1 VSTHVINIA
10 WKRTTKDFDYKTY
23 NRAHTVHF
31 SGGST
36 TEVSAAPEYL
46 GEPSLA
52 NPEEMLVAAISS
64 CFMLTFLA
72 VAATK
77 NITIDSYIDK
87 ATGELTKNTD
97 GKMSI
102 TEVTLHPEITFPPN
116 QTPTTTVLRQL
127 LEKAH
132 ANCFITNSVKT
143 VVHIKPVLSEIE
155 ITIH

>member
-1 VSTHVINIA
+1 MSTHVINIA
-10 WKRTTKDFDYKTY
+10 WKRTTKDFNYKTY

-77 NITIDSYIDK
+77 GITVDSYIDK
-87 ATGELTKNTD
+87 ATGELAKNPE
-97 GKMSI
+97 GKISV
-102 TEVTLHPEITFPPN
+102 TEVTLHPEITFPMN
-116 QTPTTTVLRQL
+116 QQPEVSVLRQL

-143 VVHIKPVLSEIE
+143 VVHVKPVLAEIE

>member
-1 VSTHVINIA
+1 MSTHVINIA

-31 SGGST
+31 SGGSA

-77 NITIDSYIDK
+77 GITVDSYIDK
-87 ATGELTKNTD
+87 ATGELAKNAE

-102 TEVTLHPEITFPPN
+102 TDVTLHPEITFPAE
-116 QTPTTTVLRQL
+116 QKVETSLLRQL

-143 VVHIKPVLSEIE
+143 NVHIKPVLAEME

>member
-1 VSTHVINIA
+1 MSTHVINIA

-36 TEVSAAPEYL
+36 TEMSAAPEYL

-72 VAATK
+72 VAAIK
-77 NITIDSYIDK
+77 GITIDTYIDK
-87 ATGELTKNTD
+87 ATGELAKNSE
-97 GKMSI
+97 GKMSV
-102 TEVTLHPEITFPPN
+102 TEVTLHPEITFPAD
-116 QTPTTTVLRQL
+116 QTPDTPLLRQL
-127 LEKAH
+127 FEKAH

-143 VVHIKPVLSEIE
+143 IVHVKPLLAEVE